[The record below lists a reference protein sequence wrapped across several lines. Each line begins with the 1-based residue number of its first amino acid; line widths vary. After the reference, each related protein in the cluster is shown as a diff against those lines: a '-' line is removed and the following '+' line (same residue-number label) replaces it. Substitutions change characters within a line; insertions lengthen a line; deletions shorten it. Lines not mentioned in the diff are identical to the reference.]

1 MMFHI
6 PLMFHQYSIDAPFY
20 IYIYSC
26 PHDITN
32 PVGSWQIFPLV
43 FQEYD
48 DEEPPQI
55 DEVHE
60 ALRGGHA
67 FKKMPV
73 EPGRRPVVPSSKS

>member
-1 MMFHI
+1 MAD
-6 PLMFHQYSIDAPFY
+6 LS
-20 IYIYSC
+20 
-26 PHDITN
+26 
-32 PVGSWQIFPLV
+32 LV